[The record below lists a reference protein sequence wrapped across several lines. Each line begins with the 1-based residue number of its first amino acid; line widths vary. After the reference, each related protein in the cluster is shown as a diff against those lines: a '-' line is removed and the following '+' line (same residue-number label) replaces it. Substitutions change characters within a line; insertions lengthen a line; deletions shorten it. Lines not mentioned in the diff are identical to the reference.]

1 MAQPDLWIICIVAFL
16 SVFVLLSILAATMR
30 VLTAVFPAPRDDSDA
45 ALLAAV
51 SAVAAAAYPGM
62 QVTHV
67 EETR

>member
-51 SAVAAAAYPGM
+51 SSACGSRVPGM
-62 QVTHV
+62 RVTNLREH
-67 EETR
+67 R